1 MVLNILFF
9 FYFLILFSALLMTF
23 SNNPIHSV
31 LFLIAI
37 FVNVSIIFILFNIDF
52 LGLLILIVYVGAI
65 AILFLF
71 MVMMLNIK
79 KIENEYNTYLLIG
92 LIILSTFLLQIFY
105 LIVNFCVIY
114 IPSNLLIN
122 TDTFF
127 FSDYNNLLDSF
138 NKLLVLKK
146 ISFLIFLDYYICL
159 FLSGILLLVSMIGAI
174 FLTNTKKGYS
184 MRSQFN
190 HLYRNDNVYNL
201 HIY

>member
-1 MVLNILFF
+1 MFLNLIFF
-9 FYFLILFSALLMTF
+9 FYFLILFSAILMTF

-37 FVNVSIIFILFNIDF
+37 FINVSIIFILFNVDF

-79 KIENEYNTYLLIG
+79 QIENEYNTYLLIG
-92 LIILSTFLLQIFY
+92 LTILCTFLIQIFY
-105 LIVNFCVIY
+105 LIITFCVVY
-114 IPSNLLIN
+114 IPSNLLVNIE
-122 TDTFF
+122 TFL
-127 FSDYNNLLDSF
+127 FSDYSNLLDSF

-146 ISFLIFLDYYICL
+146 ISFFIFLDYYICL
-159 FLSGILLLVSMIGAI
+159 FLSGILLLVSLIGAI
-174 FLTNTKKGYS
+174 LLTNTKKGYS

-190 HLYRNDNVYNL
+190 YLYRNDNVYNL

>member
-1 MVLNILFF
+1 
-9 FYFLILFSALLMTF
+9 MTF

-37 FVNVSIIFILFNIDF
+37 FINVSIIFILFNIDF

-92 LIILSTFLLQIFY
+92 LIILLTFLLQIFY
-105 LIVNFCVIY
+105 LIINFCVIY

-122 TDTFF
+122 VETFF
-127 FSDYNNLLDSF
+127 FSDSSNLLDSF

-146 ISFLIFLDYYICL
+146 ISVLIFLDYYICL
-159 FLSGILLLVSMIGAI
+159 FLSGILLLVALIGAI
-174 FLTNTKKGYS
+174 FLTNNKKGYS

-190 HLYRNDNVYNL
+190 SLYKNNNIFNL

>member
-1 MVLNILFF
+1 MVFNFLSI
-9 FYFLILFSALLMTF
+9 FYFLIILSALLMIF

-37 FVNVSIIFILFNIDF
+37 FVNVSIIFIIFNIDF

-79 KIENEYNTYLLIG
+79 QIENEYNTYLLIG
-92 LIILSTFLLQIFY
+92 LIILLTFLLQIFY
-105 LIVNFCVIY
+105 LTINFGLVY
-114 IPSNLLIN
+114 IPTNLLIN
-122 TDTFF
+122 LESFF

-138 NKLLVLKK
+138 NKLFFLKK
-146 ISFLIFLDYYICL
+146 IGIIIFTDYYICL
-159 FLSGILLLVSMIGAI
+159 FFSGILLLIAMIGAI

-184 MRSQFN
+184 MRSQYNF
-190 HLYRNDNVYNL
+190 LYRRDNLINI